1 MKVWVVIGN
10 NGESYEDYSCWTDA
24 VCATKE
30 AAERWISERKEMYYR
45 DEKRDDELQMLRCER
60 ELTDAEAAEL
70 RMIQERNWNIYCI
83 SKAGFNIF
91 EYDLFE

>member
-1 MKVWVVIGN
+1 MKVWVVFGN
-10 NGESYEDYSCWTDA
+10 NGESYDDYAIWTDA

-45 DEKRDDELQMLRCER
+45 DDERDDELQMLRCER
-60 ELTDAEAAEL
+60 DLTDAETEEL
-70 RMIQERNWNIYCI
+70 RMIQHRNRHIHHI
-83 SKAGFNIF
+83 SKVGFNIF